1 MPISVGTRFG
11 AYEVTSS
18 LGSGGMGEVYRAR
31 DTNLKRDVAIKVLP
45 PALANDPDRLARFQ
59 REAEV
64 LASLSHSNIAQ
75 IYGLERWEG
84 TTALAMELIDGPTL
98 ETRISQGPIPVEE
111 ALRFATQIAAAL
123 EAAHE
128 RGIVHRDLKPANI
141 KLRTDGTVKVLDF
154 GIAKALDSRGATGP
168 GPAALTTPAMTEAGF
183 VLGTAAY
190 MSPEQARGKPVD
202 RRADIWAFG
211 CVLYEMLTGRAAFLG
226 EDVTTTLAQ
235 VLQASPDWSALPS
248 AVSPAVRRTLELCL
262 EKDVRKRLADVCDVQ
277 LALAGAFESAQ
288 QSHGASSPAR
298 WRRTMA
304 MIAGAVI
311 GGAVIG
317 GAVVALVTF
326 HATQPLARP
335 VSRFRYQIPQ
345 ADQFLTI
352 GRSVLAVSP
361 DGSQFVYSTANGL
374 NLRALDSLDARLL
387 PGTSGGLSPF
397 FSPDGKTVGFASS
410 SGRLERVAI
419 NGGSPVAVADWD
431 GVPLGASWAR
441 DGSILYA
448 RTSGIYRVKQGGTAD
463 LVIPVAGGEGVYGPE
478 LLPDGDTVL
487 FSATP
492 NGNWGESQI
501 VAQSLSSGRRTVVVE
516 RAGDA
521 HYAGGYLTYVSGSD
535 LFAVR
540 FDSKTLQTSSDPARV
555 GVSMS
560 SAGVSPASNYA
571 VAQNGT
577 LVYVPAF
584 DDLLTPFATGP
595 VWIDREGHEER
606 LVGCVCMQGSISP
619 DGTRVAFTAAVE
631 GTAAIVVWSLAEHAL
646 LRLSFEPGVQ
656 YAPVWTRDGA
666 RIAYGS
672 PQGIFWRRADGTG
685 SAEPLLLGS
694 GLNTS
699 AWTPDG
705 KLIFSEGSAANGD
718 IYLLS
723 VDGEH
728 TRVPLIVTKYDEGRA
743 ALSPDGRW
751 LAYQSNES
759 GRYEIYVRPFP
770 DVDSG
775 KWPVSTGGGE
785 EPRWSRDG
793 RTLFFISDQKLLAA
807 EVATEP
813 TFSSRPAQ
821 KAFDLVDYQPT
832 GVPFPFDVS
841 PDGKR
846 ILLDRSAARRRAD
859 IVVVQNWLVD
869 LEQHARTSEK

>member
-1 MPISVGTRFG
+1 
-11 AYEVTSS
+11 
-18 LGSGGMGEVYRAR
+18 MGEVYRAR
-31 DTNLKRDVAIKVLP
+31 DTNLKREVAIKVLP

-64 LASLSHSNIAQ
+64 LASLNHPNIAQ
-75 IYGLERWEG
+75 IYGLERSEG
-84 TTALAMELIDGPTL
+84 TTALAMELIEGQTL
-98 ETRISQGPIPVEE
+98 EDRISQGPIPVEE
-111 ALRFATQIAAAL
+111 ALRFATQIAGAL
-123 EAAHE
+123 EVAHE

-141 KLRTDGTVKVLDF
+141 KLRSDGTVKVLDF
-154 GIAKALDSRGATGP
+154 GIAKALDSRATTGP
-168 GPAALTTPAMTEAGF
+168 GPAALTTPAMTEAGM

-202 RRADIWAFG
+202 RRSDIWAFG
-211 CVLYEMLTGRAAFLG
+211 CVLYEMFTGRPAFLG
-226 EDVTTTLAQ
+226 EDVTTTLAR
-235 VLQASPDWSALPS
+235 VLQASAEWSALPS
-248 AVSPAVRRTLELCL
+248 TVSPTVRRALELCL
-262 EKDVRKRLADVCDVQ
+262 EKDVRKRIADICDVQ

-288 QSHGASSPAR
+288 QTARASPRPRA
-298 WRRTMA
+298 WRRA
-304 MIAGAVI
+304 MPMVFFALI

-317 GAVVALVTF
+317 GAAVALATL
-326 HATQPLARP
+326 HATKPVAWP
-335 VSRFRYQIPQ
+335 VSRFRYEIPQ
-345 ADQFLTI
+345 AEQFVTI

-387 PGTSGGLSPF
+387 PGTSGALSPF
-397 FSPDGKTVGFASS
+397 FSPDGKTIGFAGS
-410 SGRLERVAI
+410 SGRLERVAV
-419 NGGSPVAVADWD
+419 NGGSPVAVADWE
-431 GVPLGASWAR
+431 GFPSGASWER
-441 DGSILYA
+441 DGSILYGQ
-448 RTSGIYRVKQGGTAD
+448 TSGVYRVKPGGNPN
-463 LVIPVAGGEGVYGPE
+463 LLIPVADQERFYGPE

-492 NGNWGESQI
+492 NGDWHASQI

-516 RAGDA
+516 RGGDA
-521 HYAGGYLTYVSGSD
+521 HYVASGYLTYVSGNE

-555 GVSMS
+555 GVRLG
-560 SAGVSPASNYA
+560 SAGVSPASNYG

-577 LVYVPAF
+577 LVYVDVPVV
-584 DDLLTPFATGP
+584 DELLTTGTAGP

-606 LVGCVCMQGSISP
+606 LEGCPCTQGSISP
-619 DGTRVAFTAAVE
+619 DGTRVAFTGPVE

-646 LRLSFEPGVQ
+646 LRLSFEPGLQ

-685 SAEPLLLGS
+685 SAEPLLLGN

-705 KLIFSEGSAANGD
+705 KLIFAEGGTSNGD
-718 IYLLS
+718 IALLS
-723 VDGEH
+723 VSGER
-728 TRVPLIVTKYDEGRA
+728 TRQPLIATKYDEGRA
-743 ALSPDGRW
+743 ALSPDGHW

-759 GRYEIYVRPFP
+759 GRYEVYVRPFP

-775 KWPVSTGGGE
+775 KWTVSTSGGE
-785 EPRWSRDG
+785 DPRWSRDG
-793 RTLFFISDQKLLAA
+793 RTLFFISGQKLLSA
-807 EVATEP
+807 EVTSDP
-813 TFSSRPAQ
+813 TFSSRPPQ

-832 GVPFPFDVS
+832 GIPFPFDVS

-846 ILLDRSAARRRAD
+846 ILLGRPGRRKAD
-859 IVVVQNWLVD
+859 IVVVQNWLADV
-869 LEQHARTSEK
+869 EQRARTSGK

>member
-64 LASLSHSNIAQ
+64 LASLNHPNIAQ
-75 IYGLERWEG
+75 IYGLERSEG
-84 TTALAMELIDGPTL
+84 TTALAMELIEGPTL
-98 ETRISQGPIPVEE
+98 EERISQGPIPVEE

-141 KLRTDGTVKVLDF
+141 KLRSDGTVKVLDF
-154 GIAKALDSRGATGP
+154 GIAKALDSRSTTGP
-168 GPAALTTPAMTEAGF
+168 GPAALTTPAMTEAGM

-190 MSPEQARGKPVD
+190 MSPEQARGRPVD
-202 RRADIWAFG
+202 RRTDIWAFG
-211 CVLYEMLTGRAAFLG
+211 CVLYEMFTGRPAFLG
-226 EDVTTTLAQ
+226 EDVTTTLAR
-235 VLQASPDWSALPS
+235 VLQASADWSALPS
-248 AVSPAVRRTLELCL
+248 TVSSAVRRTLELCL
-262 EKDVRKRLADVCDVQ
+262 EKDVRKRIADICDAQ

-288 QSHGASSPAR
+288 QTRGASPRPRAW
-298 WRRTMA
+298 WRRTMPVA
-304 MIAGAVI
+304 AA
-311 GGAVIG
+311 AVIG
-317 GAVVALVTF
+317 GAVVALATLHAPPPVT
-326 HATQPLARP
+326 RP
-335 VSRFRYQIPQ
+335 VIRFKYEIPQ
-345 ADQFLTI
+345 AEQFVLI

-374 NLRALDSLDARLL
+374 NLRALDSLEARLI

-397 FSPDGKTVGFASS
+397 LSPDGKTIGFAGA

-419 NGGSPVAVADWD
+419 NGGSPVAVADWE
-431 GVPLGASWAR
+431 GVPLGASWER
-441 DGSILYA
+441 DGSILYGQ
-448 RTSGIYRVKQGGTAD
+448 TSGIYRVKPGGTPT
-463 LVIPVAGGEGVYGPE
+463 LVIPVAGDERFYGPE

-492 NGNWGESQI
+492 NGTWRESQI

-516 RAGDA
+516 RGGDA
-521 HYAGGYLTYVSGSD
+521 HYVASGYLTYVSGNE
-535 LFAVR
+535 LFTVR

-555 GVSMS
+555 GVRLS
-560 SAGVSPASNYA
+560 SAGVSPASNYG

-577 LVYVPAF
+577 LVYVPVVE
-584 DDLLTPFATGP
+584 LLTTGTAGP

-606 LVGCVCMQGSISP
+606 LEACPCTQGSISP
-619 DGTRVAFTAAVE
+619 DGTRVAFTAPVE

-646 LRLSFEPGVQ
+646 LRLSFEPGLQ

-685 SAEPLLLGS
+685 SAELLLLGN

-705 KLIFSEGSAANGD
+705 KLIFTEGGSSNGD
-718 IYLLS
+718 IALLS
-723 VDGEH
+723 VNGER
-728 TRVPLIVTKYDEGRA
+728 TRQPLIATKYDEGRA
-743 ALSPDGRW
+743 ALSPDGHW

-759 GRYEIYVRPFP
+759 GRYEVYVRPFP

-775 KWPVSTGGGE
+775 KWTVSTSGGE
-785 EPRWSRDG
+785 DPRWSRDG
-793 RTLFFISDQKLLAA
+793 RTLFFVSGQKLLSA
-807 EVATEP
+807 EVATDP
-813 TFSSRPAQ
+813 TFSSRPPQ

-832 GVPFPFDVS
+832 GIPFPFDVS

-846 ILLDRSAARRRAD
+846 VLLDRPTRRKAD
-859 IVVVQNWLVD
+859 IVVVQNWLADV
-869 LEQHARTSEK
+869 EQRARTSEK

>member
-45 PALANDPDRLARFQ
+45 PALANDADRLARFQ

-64 LASLSHSNIAQ
+64 LASLNQPNIAQ
-75 IYGLERWEG
+75 IFGLERSEG

-98 ETRISQGPIPVEE
+98 EARISEGPIPVEE
-111 ALRFATQIAAAL
+111 ALRFATQITAAL

-141 KLRTDGTVKVLDF
+141 KLRSDGTVKVLDF
-154 GIAKALDSRGATGP
+154 GIAKALDSRSITGP

-211 CVLYEMLTGRAAFLG
+211 CVLYEMLTGRPAFLG
-226 EDVTTTLAQ
+226 EDVTTTLAR
-235 VLQASPDWSALPS
+235 VLQGSADSSALPPT
-248 AVSPAVRRTLELCL
+248 VSPAIRRTLELCL
-262 EKDVRKRLADVCDVQ
+262 EKDMRKRIADICDVQ

-288 QSHGASSPAR
+288 QASRAPPPAR
-298 WRRTMA
+298 TWWRRTLPVVA
-304 MIAGAVI
+304 SAVI

-317 GAVVALVTF
+317 GAVVAL
-326 HATQPLARP
+326 ATLHSTQSVARP

-345 ADQFLTI
+345 AEEFVI
-352 GRSVLAVSP
+352 VGRSVLAVSP

-374 NLRALDSLDARLL
+374 SLRALDSLEARLL
-387 PGTSGGLSPF
+387 PGTNGALSPF
-397 FSPDGKTVGFASS
+397 FSPDGKTIGFAGS

-419 NGGSPVAVADWD
+419 NGGSPVAVADWP
-431 GVPLGASWAR
+431 GLPSGASWGP
-441 DGSILYA
+441 DGSILYGQS
-448 RTSGIYRVKQGGTAD
+448 SGIYRVKLGGTPS
-463 LVIPVAGGEGVYGPE
+463 LVIPVADGAGVYGPE

-492 NGNWGESQI
+492 NGNWRESQI

-521 HYAGGYLTYVSGSD
+521 HYVGGYLTYVSGDD

-540 FDSKTLQTSSDPARV
+540 FDSKTLRISSDPARV
-555 GVSMS
+555 GVRLGG
-560 SAGVSPASNYA
+560 AGVSPAANYA

-577 LVYVPAF
+577 LVYVPGF
-584 DDLLTPFATGP
+584 NDLLTPVGAGP
-595 VWIDREGHEER
+595 VWIDREGHQER
-606 LVGCVCMQGSISP
+606 LEGCPCTQGSISP
-619 DGTRVAFTAAVE
+619 DGTRVAFTGAVE
-631 GTAAIVVWSLAEHAL
+631 GTAAIVVWSLAERAL
-646 LRLSFEPGVQ
+646 LRLSFEPGLQ
-656 YAPVWTRDGA
+656 YAPVWTRDGS

-699 AWTPDG
+699 DWTPDG
-705 KLIFSEGSAANGD
+705 KLIFTEGGVASD

-723 VDGEH
+723 IDGEH
-728 TRVPLIVTKYDEGRA
+728 TREPLIATKYDEGRA
-743 ALSPDGRW
+743 ALSPDGHW

-759 GRYEIYVRPFP
+759 GRYEVYVRPFP
-770 DVDSG
+770 NVDSG
-775 KWPVSTGGGE
+775 KRPVSTSGGE
-785 EPRWSRDG
+785 DPRWSRDG

-807 EVATEP
+807 EVSTDP
-813 TFSSRPAQ
+813 TFSSQPPQ
-821 KAFDLVDYQPT
+821 KAFDLIDFQPT
-832 GVPFPFDVS
+832 GIPFPFDVS

-846 ILLDRSAARRRAD
+846 ILLDRPARRRAD
-859 IVVVQNWLVD
+859 IVVVQNWLADV
-869 LEQHARTSEK
+869 EQRARTSEK